1 MDSRSI
7 VGECIGDVALIDI
20 RRPIA
25 EVNGVFGNCFGSTL
39 ASLSVST
46 LQQNDQSATEEP
58 EITLGT
64 HQRDRWSNQNV
75 CAGAPVISATAAV
88 TNAAWPGSGAQA
100 SSSISSRVA
109 GQMGSHSR
117 RHSPGETSSMRSER
131 PIALPVHRAGST
143 EPMRVL
149 RTE

>member
-7 VGECIGDVALIDI
+7 VGECIGDVALIEI

-25 EVNGVFGNCFGSTL
+25 EVNGVFGDCFGSTL

-46 LQQNDQSATEEP
+46 LQQSGYSAQRNLRSCSKLTSVIGVQSK
-58 EITLGT
+58 
-64 HQRDRWSNQNV
+64 NV
-75 CAGAPVISATAAV
+75 CAGAPVISATAEVA
-88 TNAAWPGSGAQA
+88 NAAWPAAAAQA
-100 SSSISSRVA
+100 SRSIQQST
-109 GQMGSHSR
+109 GQMGSYSR

-131 PIALPVHRAGST
+131 PIALPVHHAGST